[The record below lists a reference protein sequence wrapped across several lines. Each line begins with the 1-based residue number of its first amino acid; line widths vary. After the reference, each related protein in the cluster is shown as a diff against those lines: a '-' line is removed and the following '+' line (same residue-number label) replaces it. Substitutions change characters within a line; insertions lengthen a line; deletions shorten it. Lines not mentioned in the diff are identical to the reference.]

1 MGPGAVHHRPGL
13 GQQGIV
19 HGVDQD
25 DLFQIWKQRHQLSL
39 NEGFVGH
46 GGGGAAGALTQHP
59 QAEDAVLEAHQFGV
73 ASVGTE
79 GGADQFI
86 QQLFQFRG

>member
-1 MGPGAVHHRPGL
+1 MV
-13 GQQGIV
+13 
-19 HGVDQD
+19 
-25 DLFQIWKQRHQLSL
+25 
-39 NEGFVGH
+39 
-46 GGGGAAGALTQHP
+46 AAGQPAHP